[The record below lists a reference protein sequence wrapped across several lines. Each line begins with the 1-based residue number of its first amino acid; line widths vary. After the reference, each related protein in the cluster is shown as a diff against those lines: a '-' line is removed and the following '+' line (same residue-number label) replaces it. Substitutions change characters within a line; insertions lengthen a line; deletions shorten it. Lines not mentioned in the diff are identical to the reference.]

1 MDINGWNYLFESLP
15 HWRIRERFPYVYD
28 QLTQSPSN
36 KYAILIYSIVEV
48 SMCNEV
54 GCLAV
59 FESREHPLLLLNA
72 YKAHFPPQTPVF
84 SANGRY
90 VCLKSQVYLSDQNR
104 VECPLLLL
112 DLYERQFTVLT
123 MDTHGYQIAIQNQTE
138 KELVLHLAPC
148 SNPSE
153 ESEQQESIQMAE
165 LLWHPF
171 QEINM
176 LERWL
181 KR

>member
-1 MDINGWNYLFESLP
+1 MQIDGWDYSFENLP
-15 HWRIRERFPYVYD
+15 HWGIREHFPYVYD
-28 QLTQSPSN
+28 QLTQSLTGE
-36 KYAILIYSIVEV
+36 YAILIYSIAEV

-59 FESREHPLLLLNA
+59 LERREHPLLILNA

-90 VCLKSQVYLSDQNR
+90 VCLNSQMYLPDQNR

-112 DLYERQFTVLT
+112 DLYERQFTVLAI
-123 MDTHGYQIAIQNQTE
+123 DTHGYQIAIQNQTE
-138 KELVLHLAPC
+138 KELILCLTPC

-153 ESEQQESIQMAE
+153 PEQQVSIQLAE
-165 LLWHPF
+165 LLRHPF

-181 KR
+181 KS

>member
-1 MDINGWNYLFESLP
+1 MDINGWNYLFENLP
-15 HWRIRERFPYVYD
+15 HWRIRDRFPYVYD
-28 QLTQSPSN
+28 QLTQSPSGE
-36 KYAILIYSIVEV
+36 YAILIYSISEV

-59 FESREHPLLLLNA
+59 WEKREHPLLILNA

-84 SANGRY
+84 SANGRH
-90 VCLKSQVYLSDQNR
+90 VCLKSQMYLPDQNR

-112 DLYERQFTVLT
+112 DLHKRQFTALT
-123 MDTHGYQIAIQNQTE
+123 VDTYSYHISIQNQTE
-138 KELVLHLAPC
+138 KALVLCLTPY
-148 SNPSE
+148 SNLSE
-153 ESEQQESIQMAE
+153 PEQQFSIQITD

-181 KR
+181 KS

>member
-1 MDINGWNYLFESLP
+1 MKIDGWDYSFENLP
-15 HWRIRERFPYVYD
+15 HWGIRERFPYVYD
-28 QLTQSPSN
+28 QLTQSPSGE
-36 KYAILIYSIVEV
+36 YAILIYSIAEV

-59 FESREHPLLLLNA
+59 FESREHPVLILNA
-72 YKAHFPPQTPVF
+72 YKANFSPQSPVF

-90 VCLKSQVYLSDQNR
+90 VCLKSQMYLSSQNR

-112 DLYERQFTVLT
+112 DLYNRQFTVLT
-123 MDTHGYQIAIQNQTE
+123 MDTHSYQIAIQNQTD
-138 KELVLHLAPC
+138 KELVLYLTPYF
-148 SNPSE
+148 NPSE
-153 ESEQQESIQMAE
+153 LEQQISIQIAE

-176 LERWL
+176 AERWL

>member
-15 HWRIRERFPYVYD
+15 HWRIRELFPYVYD

-36 KYAILIYSIVEV
+36 KYAILIYSIAEV

-72 YKAHFPPQTPVF
+72 HKAHFTPQTPVF

-123 MDTHGYQIAIQNQTE
+123 MDTHGHQIAIQNQTE
-138 KELVLHLAPC
+138 KELVLHLTPC

>member
-1 MDINGWNYLFESLP
+1 M
-15 HWRIRERFPYVYD
+15 
-28 QLTQSPSN
+28 
-36 KYAILIYSIVEV
+36 
-48 SMCNEV
+48 
-54 GCLAV
+54 
-59 FESREHPLLLLNA
+59 
-72 YKAHFPPQTPVF
+72 
-84 SANGRY
+84 
-90 VCLKSQVYLSDQNR
+90 KSQMYLPDQNR

-112 DLYERQFTVLT
+112 DLYERQFTALT
-123 MDTHGYQIAIQNQTE
+123 LDTHDHQIAIQNQTE
-138 KELVLHLAPC
+138 KELVLSLTPC

-153 ESEQQESIQMAE
+153 SEQQTTIQITE

>member
-1 MDINGWNYLFESLP
+1 MEINGWNYLFENLP
-15 HWRIRERFPYVYD
+15 HWGIRERFPYVYD
-28 QLTQSPSN
+28 QLTQSLTGE
-36 KYAILIYSIVEV
+36 YAILIYSIAEV

-54 GCLAV
+54 GGMAV
-59 FESREHPLLLLNA
+59 LESQEHPRLILNA

-90 VCLKSQVYLSDQNR
+90 VCLKSQMYLSDQNR

-112 DLYERQFTVLT
+112 DLYERQFAVLAI
-123 MDTHGYQIAIQNQTE
+123 DTHGRQVVIQNQTE
-138 KELVLHLAPC
+138 KELVLHLTPC
-148 SNPSE
+148 SNPSK
-153 ESEQQESIQMAE
+153 SEQVLIQIAE

-171 QEINM
+171 QEINR

-181 KR
+181 KS

>member
-1 MDINGWNYLFESLP
+1 MDINGWNYLFENLP
-15 HWRIRERFPYVYD
+15 YWRIRDRFPYVYD
-28 QLTQSPSN
+28 QLTQSVTG
-36 KYAILIYSIVEV
+36 KYAILIYSIAEV

-59 FESREHPLLLLNA
+59 FESREHPALILNA

-84 SANGRY
+84 SANGRH
-90 VCLKSQVYLSDQNR
+90 VCLKSQMYLPDQNR

-112 DLYERQFTVLT
+112 DLYERQFTALT
-123 MDTHGYQIAIQNQTE
+123 LDTHDHQIAIQNQTE
-138 KELVLHLAPC
+138 KELVLSLAPC

-153 ESEQQESIQMAE
+153 SEQQTTIQITE

>member
-1 MDINGWNYLFESLP
+1 MDINGWNYLFETLP

-28 QLTQSPSN
+28 QLTQSVTG
-36 KYAILIYSIVEV
+36 KYAILIYSIAEV

-59 FESREHPLLLLNA
+59 FESREHPLLILNA
-72 YKAHFPPQTPVF
+72 YKAHFPPQAPVF
-84 SANGRY
+84 STNDRY
-90 VCLKSQVYLSDQNR
+90 VYLKSQVYLSDQNR

-112 DLYERQFTVLT
+112 DLYEWQFTVLT
-123 MDTHGYQIAIQNQTE
+123 MDTHGRQIAIQNQTE
-138 KELVLHLAPC
+138 KELVLRLTPC
-148 SNPSE
+148 SNPSV
-153 ESEQQESIQMAE
+153 SEQQVLIQMAK

-171 QEINM
+171 KEINM
-176 LERWL
+176 FERWL

>member
-1 MDINGWNYLFESLP
+1 MKIDGWDYSFENLP
-15 HWRIRERFPYVYD
+15 HWGIRERFPYVYD
-28 QLTQSPSN
+28 QLTQSPSGE
-36 KYAILIYSIVEV
+36 YAILIYSIAEV

-59 FESREHPLLLLNA
+59 FERREHPFLMLNA
-72 YKAHFPPQTPVF
+72 YQAHFPTQTPIF

-90 VCLKSQVYLSDQNR
+90 VCLKSQMYLPDQNR

-112 DLYERQFTVLT
+112 NLYERQFTALT
-123 MDTHGYQIAIQNQTE
+123 VDTYSYHIAIQNQTE
-138 KELVLHLAPC
+138 KALMLCLTSC
-148 SNPSE
+148 SDPSE
-153 ESEQQESIQMAE
+153 PEQQFSIPIAD

-176 LERWL
+176 PERWL
-181 KR
+181 KS